1 VDNGWKTALVEQ
13 ASALE
18 VPLDAGQIDALAA
31 HVDLLLKWNAKLN
44 LTRITGPDE
53 VRVKHVLDSLG
64 ALRAVPAGVQSVL
77 DIGAGAGFPGIP
89 WRIARPNLQ
98 PTLVDAVAKKV
109 GFLKSALAQLRLS
122 GRAVH
127 VRLEGRPALEGLQP
141 VDLVV
146 SRAFSALPEF
156 LALARAYLRSGGQVV
171 AMLGPRDGEPEARE
185 AAARAGFEL
194 VQFEGFALP
203 ESMGQRAVARF
214 VPRETRIAG

>member
-1 VDNGWKTALVEQ
+1 VDNGWKDALREQ
-13 ASALE
+13 AAALGVALE
-18 VPLDAGQIDALAA
+18 VEQIAALAA

-64 ALRAVPAGVQSVL
+64 ALRAVPPGVVSVL
-77 DIGAGAGFPGIP
+77 DVGAGAGFPGIP
-89 WRIARPNLQ
+89 WRIARPALQ

-122 GRAVH
+122 GNAVH
-127 VRLEGRPALEGLQP
+127 VRLAGRPELEGLAP

-146 SRAFSALPEF
+146 SRAFSAVPEF
-156 LALARAYLRSGGQVV
+156 LALARAYLRPGGQVV
-171 AMLGPRDGEPEARE
+171 AMLGPRDGEPAARE

-194 VQFEGFALP
+194 AQFEAFALP
-203 ESMGQRAVARF
+203 EAMGERAVARF
-214 VPRETRIAG
+214 VPRETP